1 MLGVGVAQRIISGA
15 MARCHRS
22 EGCYQFWF
30 YVTACQEKGLMN
42 IAGLCS
48 IGFAVL
54 FVRLIQIRLAM
65 PSFEKISPAC
75 QCKSGAL
82 ESNRRF

>member
-1 MLGVGVAQRIISGA
+1 
-15 MARCHRS
+15 
-22 EGCYQFWF
+22 
-30 YVTACQEKGLMN
+30 MN

-54 FVRLIQIRLAM
+54 VVRLIQIRLAM

-75 QCKSGAL
+75 QCESGAL

>member
-1 MLGVGVAQRIISGA
+1 
-15 MARCHRS
+15 
-22 EGCYQFWF
+22 
-30 YVTACQEKGLMN
+30 MN

-54 FVRLIQIRLAM
+54 LVRLIQIRLAM
-65 PSFEKISPAC
+65 PSLEKISPAC

-82 ESNRRF
+82 ESNRRFQF

>member
-1 MLGVGVAQRIISGA
+1 
-15 MARCHRS
+15 
-22 EGCYQFWF
+22 
-30 YVTACQEKGLMN
+30 MN

-54 FVRLIQIRLAM
+54 LVRVIQIRLAM
-65 PSFEKISPAC
+65 PSLEKISPDC

-82 ESNRRF
+82 ESNRRFQF